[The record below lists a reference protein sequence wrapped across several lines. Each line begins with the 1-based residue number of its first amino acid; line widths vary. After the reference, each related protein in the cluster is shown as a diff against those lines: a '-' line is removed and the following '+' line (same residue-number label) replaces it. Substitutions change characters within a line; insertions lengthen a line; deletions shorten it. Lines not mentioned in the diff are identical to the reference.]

1 MKYQTRG
8 DTGWGQ
14 DLYVIWLP
22 EAGIVKIGRSCNC
35 ERRFRQ
41 IKNHM
46 PFLHVELTA
55 IFPGS
60 GWIESAC
67 HRAFDARRCGKE
79 WFRVDREEAVQTV
92 NGILAAL

>member
-1 MKYQTRG
+1 M
-8 DTGWGQ
+8 
-14 DLYVIWLP
+14 YVIWLP

-46 PFLHVELTA
+46 PFLNVELTA

-60 GWIESAC
+60 GWVESAC